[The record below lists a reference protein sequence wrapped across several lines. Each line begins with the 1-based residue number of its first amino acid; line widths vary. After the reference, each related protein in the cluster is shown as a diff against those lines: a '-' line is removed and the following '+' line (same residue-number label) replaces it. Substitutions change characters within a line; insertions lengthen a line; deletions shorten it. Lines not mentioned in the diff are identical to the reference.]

1 MIPNIDGSIDY
12 GFNLPDDEAT
22 FTLGFKELIFL
33 AFILFFGF
41 CGFTVCVDKIY
52 SEDSVKEIES
62 VTFVTLGS
70 PIIFYLILAFW
81 LNFRQYLRK
90 GYIHMITR

>member
-62 VTFVTLGS
+62 VTVHNRSISSIEHPTTH
-70 PIIFYLILAFW
+70 
-81 LNFRQYLRK
+81 K
-90 GYIHMITR
+90 MGYQMTIK

>member
-1 MIPNIDGSIDY
+1 MIPNIDGSVDY
-12 GFNLPDDEAT
+12 GFTLSDEAT

-52 SEDSVKEIES
+52 SEDSVKGIES
-62 VTFVTLGS
+62 VTVHDRSLGS
-70 PIIFYLILAFW
+70 IEQHTTTLTGV
-81 LNFRQYLRK
+81 
-90 GYIHMITR
+90 GYQITN

>member
-1 MIPNIDGSIDY
+1 MTPNIDGSIDY
-12 GFNLPDDEAT
+12 GFPLSDNEAS

-52 SEDSVKEIES
+52 SEDAVKEIES
-62 VTFVTLGS
+62 VTVHNRSISSVDLPKPT
-70 PIIFYLILAFW
+70 Y
-81 LNFRQYLRK
+81 K
-90 GYIHMITR
+90 GYQMTIK

>member
-12 GFNLPDDEAT
+12 GFTISEDAS

-52 SEDSVKEIES
+52 SKDSVKEIES
-62 VTFVTLGS
+62 VTVHNRSISTLDS
-70 PIIFYLILAFW
+70 PSISPSV
-81 LNFRQYLRK
+81 
-90 GYIHMITR
+90 GYQMRNN